1 MYCIK
6 CGTKNEAGNEACVKC
21 GEKLSGHHKK
31 SVTIPSTIII
41 DTRFINKL
49 NKFQKFYVGGAAL
62 VLLSSFLP
70 WINFK
75 TPDLGSSVGSLM
87 MGGANAA
94 FKSTSLNVWNL
105 GSFSML
111 ILFYFAPL
119 VFLGYIAYQ
128 EIMNKKLIPVYIK
141 SLALAVFCLLTFS
154 LNLTILIAS
163 WQLQSVIG
171 TFAKFSGAEAM
182 AGDFFSVGIGVIGG
196 VIGSLLIAWGLLGEI
211 KAIEK

>member
-6 CGTKNEAGNEACVKC
+6 CGAKNEAGNEICVKC
-21 GEKLSGHHKK
+21 GDKLSGHHKK
-31 SVTIPSTIII
+31 SATLPETITI

-49 NKFQKFYVGGAAL
+49 SKFQKFYVGGAGL

-94 FKSTSLNVWNL
+94 FKTTSLNIWNL

-119 VFLGYIAYQ
+119 VLLGYIAYQ
-128 EIMNKKLIPVYIK
+128 EAINKRLVPVYIK
-141 SLALAVFCLLTFS
+141 SVALGLFCLFTFS
-154 LNLTILIAS
+154 LNLTILVAS

-171 TFAKFSGAEAM
+171 TFANLSGAGAM
-182 AGDFFSVGIGVIGG
+182 AGDFFSVGFGVMGG
-196 VIGSLLIAWGLLGEI
+196 VIGSALVVWGLLEEI
-211 KAIEK
+211 KALEK